1 MSYRLLIH
9 GGAGAMRSMSAT
21 AESAYRSGLAASI
34 LDGKKVLAK
43 NGSAREAVVA
53 SVRQMELSMAF
64 NAGRGSALALDGTIE
79 SDAAVMDGEG
89 LETGAVAAV
98 PGVTNAVALA
108 DALLDGSVHC
118 LLAGEGAVRWA
129 ESIQVGVEKH
139 PVPEARLRSWQAR
152 VSAPAAEHEGKRLM
166 SMSGT
171 HDLGDTVGAVALD
184 SNGRIAVA
192 VSTGGIWLKENGR
205 VGDSPL
211 VGAGYWADSQSGAAC
226 ATGTGEFIMRSI
238 LVSRIVLQLEA
249 GYSAIQSARSGLDW
263 LSSRFGAGKAG
274 VIAIDRN
281 GGMTAPFDTAG
292 MGRAWVTE
300 TMSAPTVGIWP
311 EDPML

>member
-1 MSYRLLIH
+1 
-9 GGAGAMRSMSAT
+9 MRSMSAQ
-21 AESAYRSGLAASI
+21 AERAYREGLRVATVSGQQ
-34 LDGKKVLAK
+34 VLAK
-43 NGSAREAVVA
+43 NDSARDAVVA
-53 SVRQMELSMAF
+53 AVRQMELSMAF

-79 SDAAVMDGEG
+79 ADAAVMDGDG

-98 PGVTNAVALA
+98 PGVTNAVELA

-118 LLAGEGAVRWA
+118 LLAGEAAVRWA
-129 ESIQVGVEKH
+129 QSMQVAVEKH
-139 PVPEARLRSWQAR
+139 PVPEARLRSWKAR
-152 VSAPAAEHEGKRLM
+152 VNAPAAAHEGKRLM

-184 SNGRIAVA
+184 NNGRLAVA
-192 VSTGGIWLKENGR
+192 VSTGGIWLKANGR

-238 LVSRIVLQLEA
+238 LVSRIALQLES
-249 GYSAIQSARSGLDW
+249 GHSAIESARIGLDW

-274 VIAIDRN
+274 VIAIDGN
-281 GGMTAPFDTAG
+281 GEMTAPFDTAG

-300 TMSAPTVGIWP
+300 NMSEPTVGIWP